1 MEATVT
7 KCGELFTTRESKKK
21 SGQIRHTWIRD
32 IEHLKSVITRR
43 LQENKNDPD
52 LVRRVTSSVS
62 GRIQFCMNAC
72 GGQFEQNK

>member
-32 IEHLKSVITRR
+32 IEHLKSVIARR
-43 LQENKNDPD
+43 LQEIKNDLE

-62 GRIQFCMNAC
+62 GRIQLCMDA
-72 GGQFEQNK
+72 GGGLFEQNK